1 MLIVHI
7 IVGLIGAFLFALT
20 FVMREST
27 EGVWVNRI
35 EEFWIEVD
43 DRKKSIGESTKILFR
58 KIADKVSRAFN
69 CVFGPKLI
77 SVRTIGM
84 SGSLSFASF
93 FLILAVIF
101 EGVSYFIIKHSEVLK
116 PELTKQVPLL
126 AILGIGLFFVAGFCL
141 LLAVLP
147 ILLKSPVWAWISCI
161 PTVFLLELTYQLF
174 HKHLGNAKEY
184 GIALALAISFASDV
198 LLLMLVRQSLRWI
211 LARTTL
217 ARIVSAMAMQLLA
230 LFLVFVIPYRLPI
243 VWHPEMARSSVGQIL
258 FVLAL
263 FNIPTVVASLAFGFS
278 LSVVLLHR
286 LVWPF
291 LSEFTYVL
299 TRNEVL
305 DKRKTVRWIGCACI
319 VYAVSANHTFWYY
332 LSQKLLK

>member
-1 MLIVHI
+1 MRIVHI
-7 IVGLIGAFLFALT
+7 IFGLIGAFLFALT

-69 CVFGPKLI
+69 RVFGPKLI

-93 FLILAVIF
+93 FLILAVMF
-101 EGVSYFIIKHSEVLK
+101 EGVSYFIIKHSDVLK

-184 GIALALAISFASDV
+184 GDRPGFSDQFR
-198 LLLMLVRQSLRWI
+198 VR
-211 LARTTL
+211 
-217 ARIVSAMAMQLLA
+217 
-230 LFLVFVIPYRLPI
+230 
-243 VWHPEMARSSVGQIL
+243 RSSVDTRQAIASMDSRSYHSRSDCLRYGNAVA
-258 FVLAL
+258 FSVSSFRYSVWASDR
-263 FNIPTVVASLAFGFS
+263 VASRDGKKQRGANIVRIGSFQYSDCCCVTRF
-278 LSVVLLHR
+278 R
-286 LVWPF
+286 IFLV
-291 LSEFTYVL
+291 
-299 TRNEVL
+299 
-305 DKRKTVRWIGCACI
+305 CCI
-319 VYAVSANHTFWYY
+319 TPSPRMAIT
-332 LSQKLLK
+332 